1 MCGIV
6 GYVGP
11 RQAAPILLDGLAKL
25 EYRGYDSAGLAV
37 HDGQSIEIVRAV
49 GKLENLKSAIESRHL
64 SGTTGL
70 GHTRWATHGR
80 PSEPNAH
87 PHVAG
92 DVAVVHNGIIENH
105 LELKR
110 ELEREGV
117 RFSSDTDT
125 EIVAHLVN
133 RAGRQYPRLFDAVRE
148 ALRQVRGAYALAVA
162 SRLDHDH
169 IVVAKSASPLVIGL
183 GDGETLCGSDIPALL
198 GHTRKMLFLEDGEMA
213 ELGRDGVKIETLK
226 GTPVSR
232 TPKHIDW
239 SPVQAEKGGYKHFM
253 LKEILEQPRAVEDT
267 LRGRIQLD
275 EGELVDAELGLDA
288 EAAKSIDRVCFL
300 ACGTSYHAC
309 LAGRYWMEQIAR
321 LPAQAE
327 LASEVRY
334 REPVFSARDLV
345 VAVSQSGETADT
357 LAAVRSAREAG
368 ARVLAVANVLDSAI
382 PRAAQSALYTHAG
395 PEIGVASTKCFTTQL
410 VALLMLAVHV
420 GRRRGVLDAGAARKQ
435 LQALLEVPNA
445 MRAALARK
453 DEVLEVARRFQH
465 SDHMLFLGRGLGFPI
480 ALEGALKLKEI
491 SYAHAEGYAAGEMKH
506 GPIAL
511 IDASMPVVIVMPR
524 DAQYEKTLSN
534 VQEVRARD
542 GRVIAVV
549 SDGDEDA
556 HHFSEFRLEVPRV
569 SDAVLPLVTV
579 LPLQLLAYY
588 IADLKGT
595 DVDQPRNLAK
605 TVTVE

>member
-6 GYVGP
+6 GYVGKE
-11 RQAAPILLDGLAKL
+11 QAAPILLDGLRKL

-37 HDGQSIEIVRAV
+37 HDGKDIEIVRAV
-49 GKLENLKSAIESRHL
+49 GKLENLSRAIEKRPL
-64 SGTTGL
+64 TGTTGL

-110 ELEREGV
+110 RLEGEGT

-125 EIVAHLVN
+125 EIVAHLVH
-133 RAGRQYPRLFDAVRE
+133 RARQRCPTLFDAVRE
-148 ALRQVRGAYALAVA
+148 ALREVRGAYALAVIC
-162 SRLDHDH
+162 RHEPGQ

-198 GHTRKMLFLEDGEMA
+198 GRTRKMLFLDDGEMA
-213 ELGRDGVKIETLK
+213 ELAAGGVRLETLD
-226 GTPVSR
+226 GRRVERAPR
-232 TPKHIDW
+232 HIDW

-253 LKEILEQPRAVEDT
+253 LKEIFEQPRAVEDT
-267 LRGRIQLD
+267 LRGRILLE
-275 EGELVDAELGLDA
+275 EGDLLEAELGLDA
-288 EAAKSIDRVCFL
+288 EAVKNVDRVYFI
-300 ACGTSYHAC
+300 ACGTSYHAS
-309 LAGRYWMEQIAR
+309 LAGRHWMEQLAR
-321 LPAQAE
+321 VPAQSE

-334 REPVFSARDLV
+334 REPVFTPRDLI

-382 PRAAQSALYTHAG
+382 PRAAHGAFYTHAG

-410 VALLMLAVHV
+410 VALLLLAVYV
-420 GRRRGVLDAGAARKQ
+420 GRRRGTLDAARARSI
-435 LQALLEVPNA
+435 LQALVEVPNE

-453 DEVLEVARRFQH
+453 DEVLEVARRWQH
-465 SDHMLFLGRGLGFPI
+465 AGHMLFLGRGLGFPI

-511 IDASMPVVIVMPR
+511 IDASMPVVVVMPQ
-524 DAQYEKTLSN
+524 DSQYEKTQSN

-542 GRVIAVV
+542 GQVIAVV
-549 SDGDEDA
+549 TAGDESASAIAD
-556 HHFSEFRLEVPRV
+556 HRLEIPRV
-569 SDAVLPLVTV
+569 PEVVLPLLTV

-605 TVTVE
+605 SVTVE